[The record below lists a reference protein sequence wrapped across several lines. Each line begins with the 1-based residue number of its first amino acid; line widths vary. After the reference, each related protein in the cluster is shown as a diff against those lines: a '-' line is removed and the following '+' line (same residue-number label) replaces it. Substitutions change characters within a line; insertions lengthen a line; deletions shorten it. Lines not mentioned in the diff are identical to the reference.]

1 MRNEVIYTC
10 MCNTGIL
17 LTSKGRMNLKGFLSI
32 FIASAITAG
41 VNEID
46 PHLNRHDH
54 SCKGSLDL

>member
-1 MRNEVIYTC
+1 MKLFIHARITLEYVNFEKE
-10 MCNTGIL
+10 NKFK
-17 LTSKGRMNLKGFLSI
+17 SFLSI

-46 PHLNRHDH
+46 PHMNRHDH